1 MNLAQRML
9 ELMPEG
15 AFTVLTKAE
24 RLERQG
30 KKIIHFEI
38 GQPDFPTPQHI
49 VSAGIRALRMGKTK
63 YTSSLGTYPLRE
75 ALAKY
80 ITQRT
85 GVKTLVNNIAV
96 TPGCKTAIFCALAAI
111 INPGDEV
118 MYPDPGFPAYKILV
132 EFFGGKAIAM
142 PLTEGQNFSFDMIAF
157 KNKFSR
163 KTKAIILNS
172 PSNPTGT
179 LIPLEDLKE
188 IANLVSKTKTWIV
201 SDEIYTRILYDG
213 NSYAS
218 IYSLQSMKERTIIVD
233 GYSKTYSM
241 TGWRLGFLVAP
252 EFMIGKIDLL
262 LVNSVSCTAEFVQEA
277 GLTAISDTQKSV
289 GKMVAEFA
297 KRRDFVIKALNDIP
311 KVTCLKPQGAFYA
324 FPNIKAY
331 NKSSEEL
338 ASYILQEA
346 GVALLPGTAFG
357 KYGEGYLRLSYSTDM
372 KNLQEGIR
380 RMKRSLKKL

>member
-380 RMKRSLKKL
+380 RIKRSLKKL